1 MRRVSWFV
9 LALLAACSKPEDSS
23 KQPAS
28 SAPPPQVKK
37 PVDRTPLP
45 PLAADP
51 GGATGKPIWAVGFGG
66 LGIDSPRGIAAG
78 PDGESYV
85 VGTFDGE
92 IDFGG
97 TIGKR
102 KAAGFAASPK
112 PEKPDDTGKCKTN
125 CSDAYVVKISNDGKL
140 AWAHTF
146 GDLRDDVANA
156 VAVRG
161 DRAVVV
167 GSFLDKLT
175 LGDFTKK
182 SFGSDDAFVAAFDR
196 GGEAKWIWNFGGVD
210 SDGANA
216 IAATPDGGWIV
227 GGSFSDVAEF
237 GKTPLKSKGGTDA
250 MLLKLASTGDIEWVK
265 QFGGTRD
272 DTILGIVVDAQGS
285 VYIQGQFQNVSNWG
299 GTEPL
304 KAAGGSDT
312 DIVLAKYDLNGDH
325 VWSKGFGNSFN
336 DAAGGLAIDPSGHV
350 TMVGAIDKTVSFGP
364 GDSHEGVEG
373 DIFVARFAP
382 SGKLEWAKTFGAE
395 REDIGYGV
403 ASDSAGNT
411 LVTGWFRGTVDF
423 SKAKLTAK
431 DTHNKDVFVMKL
443 DKTGNVVWVQ
453 RAGDRDH
460 DQGRAIAVDP
470 SGAAL
475 ITGIFRF
482 SFDLVEPPLESKHTD
497 GDRVPKPDTFVL
509 KLER

>member
-1 MRRVSWFV
+1 MRRAPWFV
-9 LALLAACSKPEDSS
+9 LCVLAACSKPTEKSE
-23 KQPAS
+23 AAGS
-28 SAPPPQVKK
+28 SAPLPQAKK

-78 PDGESYV
+78 PEGESYI

-97 TIGKR
+97 AIGKR
-102 KAAGFAASPK
+102 KAAGYTTEPSVDNK
-112 PEKPDDTGKCKTN
+112 TGKREPAR
-125 CSDAYVVKISNDGKL
+125 SDAYVVKVTNDGKL

-146 GDLRDDVANA
+146 GDARDDVANA

-167 GSFLDKLT
+167 GSFLDKLS

-196 GGEAKWIWNFGGVD
+196 GGDVKWIWNFGGID

-250 MLLKLASTGDIEWVK
+250 MLLKLAATGDIEWVK
-265 QFGGTRD
+265 QFGGRSD
-272 DTILGIVVDAQGS
+272 DTILGVVVDAQGS
-285 VYIQGQFQNVSNWG
+285 VYVEGNFMDVASWG
-299 GTEPL
+299 GPQPL

-325 VWSKGFGNSFN
+325 VWSKSFGNAFN
-336 DAAGGLAIDPSGHV
+336 DVAGGIAIDPSGHV
-350 TMVGAIDKTVSFGP
+350 TIVGAIDKTVSFGP
-364 GDSHEGVEG
+364 GDSHDAVEG

-395 REDIGYGV
+395 REDVGYGV
-403 ASDSAGNT
+403 ASDAAGNV

-423 SKAKLTAK
+423 SNAKLTATE
-431 DTHNKDVFVMKL
+431 THNKDVFVMKL
-443 DKTGNVVWVQ
+443 DKAGNVVWVQ

-460 DQGRAIAVDP
+460 DQGRAIAVDA

-475 ITGIFRF
+475 VTGIFRF
-482 SFDLVEPPLESKHTD
+482 KLDIVDPALESRHAE

-509 KLER
+509 KLDR